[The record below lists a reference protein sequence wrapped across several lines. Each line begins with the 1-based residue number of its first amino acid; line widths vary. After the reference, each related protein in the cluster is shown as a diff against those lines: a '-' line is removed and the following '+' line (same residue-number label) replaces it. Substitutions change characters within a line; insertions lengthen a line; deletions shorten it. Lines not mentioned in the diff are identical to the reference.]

1 MLLNSSDLSA
11 QPSEA
16 DIKSKLTNS
25 NTLEIK
31 FTKSTGTRQW
41 NSSTG
46 NWEYVRGVVMKQ
58 KSFEYP
64 NTK

>member
-1 MLLNSSDLSA
+1 MKFKIFLVLVLASNFIYA

-16 DIKSKLTNS
+16 DIKSKLTS
-25 NTLEIK
+25 DVTLSIK

-46 NWEYVRGVVMKQ
+46 NWEIGRAHV
-58 KSFEYP
+58 
-64 NTK
+64 